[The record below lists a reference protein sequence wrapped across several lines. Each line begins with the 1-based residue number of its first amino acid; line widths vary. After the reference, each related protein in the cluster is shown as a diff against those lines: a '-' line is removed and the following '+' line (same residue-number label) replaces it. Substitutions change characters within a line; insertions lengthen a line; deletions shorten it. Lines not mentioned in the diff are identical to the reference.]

1 MNNCFVLP
9 EETDVVDL
17 TKYLERAQK
26 LDNSGAVRFRAY
38 GDVLTVYVAPIATA
52 EFDEHAPM
60 VLGLR
65 TMALAESAE
74 FDVTVLISE
83 AIQKLQSGET
93 VEDFSLVKRLSKVT
107 TKANQVCLPNNLV
120 DVSWNKETPTRT
132 GWEMGGEFYQETLT
146 EAARKGVAEIT
157 ETLPTSV
164 GGPIA
169 ARVRAEIWGKAID
182 YKYPVPMGAAFV
194 SAGLGFLV
202 EGEVVPWYVSG
213 DWVRLSS
220 LNGHVLA
227 KFAYDYVSMNS

>member
-83 AIQKLQSGET
+83 AIQKLQNEET
-93 VEDFSLVKRLSKVT
+93 VEDFSLAKRLSKVT

-169 ARVRAEIWGKAID
+169 SRVRAEIWGKAID